1 MPGFVV
7 AALGKL
13 ITLFSVPSINIVA
26 PDCAAVKEAVTA
38 ELVLKL
44 VTIVFLPATEPP
56 VIAPVVVIVPAPTS
70 ILVNPDVILPESNA
84 PTDTKPVAVV
94 IEFCVAVETVPAK
107 LPVTFPVKVPI
118 NPVAVIFHS
127 IIVT

>member
-56 VIAPVVVIVPAPTS
+56 VIAPVVVIVPAPVS
-70 ILVNPDVILPESNA
+70 ILVIL
-84 PTDTKPVAVV
+84 K
-94 IEFCVAVETVPAK
+94 
-107 LPVTFPVKVPI
+107 
-118 NPVAVIFHS
+118 
-127 IIVT
+127 